1 MDKTC
6 AFVAQPRVWL
16 LLTREASGLPGGGG
30 CVHTGDMPTL
40 AKEAHWSYHTPAPGT
55 ILNFLCVAG
64 SITPITDGE
73 TVTTTPGTWLSNS
86 DSRRDPF
93 RSAIATYS

>member
-1 MDKTC
+1 MC
-6 AFVAQPRVWL
+6 FCGAAQ
-16 LLTREASGLPGGGG
+16 GLAAADQGGLRTTGRRG
-30 CVHTGDMPTL
+30 CVHTGDMQTL